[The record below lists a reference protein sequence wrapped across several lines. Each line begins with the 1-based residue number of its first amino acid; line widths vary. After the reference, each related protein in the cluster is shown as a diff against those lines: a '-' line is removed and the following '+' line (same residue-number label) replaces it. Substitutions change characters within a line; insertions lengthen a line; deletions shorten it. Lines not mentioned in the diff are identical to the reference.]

1 MLYRLYYLISLIF
14 KCIVMENNDSVP
26 HMKSLALCLNR
37 MVLDGYDDDFK
48 VTEGGLKS
56 LKTEKVYKPDQ
67 INIVNFFRFEG
78 QSDPADNSIMYVI
91 ESTDGVKG
99 TVVDAYAPYSDTKIT
114 EFMDQVNSINKKTEK
129 SGS

>member
-1 MLYRLYYLISLIF
+1 
-14 KCIVMENNDSVP
+14 MENNDSVP

>member
-1 MLYRLYYLISLIF
+1 
-14 KCIVMENNDSVP
+14 MENNDSVP
-26 HMKSLALCLNR
+26 HMKSLALCLIR

-48 VTEGGLKS
+48 VTEEGLKS
-56 LKTEKVYKPDQ
+56 LKTEKVYKPDE

-78 QSDPADNSIMYVI
+78 QSDPGDNSIMYVI
-91 ESTDGVKG
+91 ESTDGAKG

-129 SGS
+129 SGA